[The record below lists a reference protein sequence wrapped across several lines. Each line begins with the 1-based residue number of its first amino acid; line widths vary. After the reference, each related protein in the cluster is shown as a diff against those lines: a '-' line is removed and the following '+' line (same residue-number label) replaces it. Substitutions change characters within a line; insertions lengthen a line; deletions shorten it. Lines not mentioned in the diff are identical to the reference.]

1 MLAMDSP
8 EVVVEVAQLTVKA
21 FLLSGP
27 SVAKIA
33 ESAKSSPNRRTFEAT
48 IMSCSA
54 PLCPVTFNIRG
65 DDVSWECIGLP
76 E

>member
-1 MLAMDSP
+1 MLAMVSP

-21 FLLSGP
+21 VLLSGP

-33 ESAKSSPNRRTFEAT
+33 GSAKSSPNRRTFEA
-48 IMSCSA
+48 IMNCSA
-54 PLCPVTFNIRG
+54 PLCPMTFNIRG